1 MPFVIAQ
8 HKNALLSLLL
18 IFWLTATLF
27 GLWWFQQQTI
37 RPFVS
42 QEDDM
47 RFWRAS
53 AAAPLLL
60 QALTELPAPK
70 KQQITLVH
78 LWNPDCLCNQVSQR
92 HFNGLLQ
99 HFERDQL
106 RVIVLTPHT
115 TSAAQMTQ
123 FERLNGE
130 RFHLIRV
137 AHDADLPIPASPGL
151 ALFND
156 AMQMGYFGAYGFGAL
171 CTLDDD
177 AFFPNIIE
185 RMQAGPYGP
194 FMNVAGRGCFCAWPT
209 GASAIAPAGE

>member
-1 MPFVIAQ
+1 MLPLLSR
-8 HKNALLSLLL
+8 HKNTLLSLLL
-18 IFWLTATLF
+18 ITWLTATLI

-37 RPFVS
+37 RPFVG
-42 QEDDM
+42 QDDDM

-53 AAAPLLL
+53 DTAPLLL
-60 QALTELPAPK
+60 NVLGHLPNPRP
-70 KQQITLVH
+70 QQVTLVH

-92 HFNGLLQ
+92 HFSGLVQ
-99 HFERDQL
+99 QFDHEHL
-106 RVIVLTPHT
+106 RVIILTPQT
-115 TSAAQMTQ
+115 TSDATIHQ
-123 FERLNGE
+123 FHRLNGD
-130 RFHLIRV
+130 RYTVVRV
-137 AHDADLPIPASPGL
+137 SQDIDLPIPSSPGL

-156 AMQMGYFGAYGFGAL
+156 QMQMSYYGAYGFGAL

-209 GASAIAPAGE
+209 NASATPASDE

>member
-1 MPFVIAQ
+1 MLPVLVR
-8 HKNALLSLLL
+8 HKNTLLSLLL
-18 IFWLTATLF
+18 IAWLTATLF

-42 QEDDM
+42 QDDDM

-53 AAAPLLL
+53 DAEPLLL
-60 QALTELPAPK
+60 KVLESLPPPRT
-70 KQQITLVH
+70 QQVTLVH

-92 HFNGLLQ
+92 HFSGLLTQ
-99 HFERDQL
+99 FNDDQL
-106 RVIVLTPHT
+106 RVIILTPYS
-115 TSAAQMTQ
+115 TSDAQIEQ
-123 FERLNGE
+123 FQRLNGA
-130 RFHLIRV
+130 RFTLIRV
-137 AHDADLPIPASPGL
+137 AADADLPIPASPGL

-156 AMQMGYFGAYGFGAL
+156 SMQMSYFGAYGFGAL

-194 FMNVAGRGCFCAWPT
+194 FMNVAGRGCFCAWPI
-209 GASAIAPAGE
+209 SANATPLLAE